1 MFEFTKNGNFK
12 SVFLEIIT
20 VPYKAIW
27 FLLVDSREYLALRP
41 QNRAI
46 RPSPGADGHGNNA
59 RGQPT
64 HAPCQG
70 ETSIVRHRSWCR
82 ITALGWGTSGWEI
95 HKIPDE
101 NWEKLPNFFRIW
113 PKKMPKN
120 MPNKYAWITCVSRR
134 FTQFPHILHGNP
146 PWISCLSAPGWPRR
160 FGWEGW
166 DDGKGWFSQFIR
178 EMIVIWDLWSE
189 NELMSEWL
197 W

>member
-1 MFEFTKNGNFK
+1 MMINPHVPMFEFTKNGNFK

-27 FLLVDSREYLALRP
+27 FLLVDSSEYLALRP

-46 RPSPGADGHGNNA
+46 QPSPGADGHGNNA

-64 HAPCQG
+64 HATRQG

-82 ITALGWGTSGWEI
+82 ITALDWGTSGWEI

-113 PKKMPKN
+113 PKNAKKSQKICMN
-120 MPNKYAWITCVSRR
+120 HVC
-134 FTQFPHILHGNP
+134 FTKFHGSFHIFCMEIHRGYLVCP
-146 PWISCLSAPGWPRR
+146 PQVDPGILAERD
-160 FGWEGW
+160 GMMGW
-166 DDGKGWFSQFIR
+166 DDFPNLFGKW
-178 EMIVIWDLWSE
+178 
-189 NELMSEWL
+189 
-197 W
+197 